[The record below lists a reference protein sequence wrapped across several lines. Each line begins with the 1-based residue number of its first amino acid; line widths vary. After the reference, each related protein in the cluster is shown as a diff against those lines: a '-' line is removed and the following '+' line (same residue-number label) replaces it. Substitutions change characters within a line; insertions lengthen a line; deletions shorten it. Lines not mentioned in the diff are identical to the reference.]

1 MRPRTNLRGRK
12 SRPAAQPRYRLQ
24 TAASGFVS
32 EISADSSNADGFG
45 LSFSAV
51 CSRNRGFSYSS
62 IKTKFSANIST
73 IRHMVKT
80 RVNQASNGQY
90 RTTVPKGIADALDLK
105 DKRLEWSVKSGNK
118 LEVKIHD
125 E

>member
-1 MRPRTNLRGRK
+1 
-12 SRPAAQPRYRLQ
+12 
-24 TAASGFVS
+24 
-32 EISADSSNADGFG
+32 
-45 LSFSAV
+45 
-51 CSRNRGFSYSS
+51 
-62 IKTKFSANIST
+62 
-73 IRHMVKT
+73 MVKT